1 MTADRPNSVIRAARD
16 AAADALRFF
25 TRIPVPPGWGSPDP
39 AAIFDGV
46 ARAAPLAGLVVGA
59 VGGAVLAALTALG
72 LSPLPAATLAV
83 AAGVAL
89 SGALHEDGLADVAD
103 GFGGGRDRERK
114 LAIMRDSRLGS
125 FGATALILTLLGRVS
140 LVAALAEGLGPVVAG
155 LAVAAASTI
164 ARPAAVLPTVLLP
177 PARSDGAGHAARPSP
192 SAVALG
198 WALGAALA
206 ALLAGIG
213 PGLAAAACAALAASA
228 LSALA
233 RRQIGGVTGDVCG
246 AAAAL
251 GDAAALTALAL
262 TLM

>member
-1 MTADRPNSVIRAARD
+1 MTPNGPIFPIRAARD

-25 TRIPVPPGWGSPDP
+25 TRLPVPQGWGSHDST
-39 AAIFDGV
+39 AIFDGV
-46 ARAAPLAGLVVGA
+46 ARAAALAGLVVGI
-59 VGGAVLAALTALG
+59 VGGAVLAGLTALG

-125 FGATALILTLLGRVS
+125 FGATALILTLLARVS
-140 LVAALAEGLGPVVAG
+140 LVAALAEGLGPVAG
-155 LAVAAASTI
+155 LAVAAASTL
-164 ARPAAVLPTVLLP
+164 ARPAAVLPTILLP
-177 PARSDGAGHAARPSP
+177 PARTDGAGHAARPAA

-198 WALGAALA
+198 WALGATLA
-206 ALLAGIG
+206 ALMAGIG
-213 PGLAAAACAALAASA
+213 PGLGAAALAALAACA
-228 LSALA
+228 LAALA

-251 GDAAALTALAL
+251 GEAAALLALAL

>member
-1 MTADRPNSVIRAARD
+1 MTADRSISVILAARD

-25 TRIPVPPGWGSPDP
+25 TRLPVPHSWGSPDS

-46 ARAAPLAGLVVGA
+46 ARAAPLAGLVVGV
-59 VGGAVLAALTALG
+59 VGGAVLAGLTGLG
-72 LSPLPAATLAV
+72 LSPFPAATLAV
-83 AAGVAL
+83 AASVAL

-125 FGATALILTLLGRVS
+125 FGATALILTLLARVS
-140 LVAALAEGLGPVVAG
+140 LAAALAEGLGPAAG

-177 PARSDGAGHAARPSP
+177 PARADGAGHAARPAP

-198 WALGAALA
+198 WAVGAALA
-206 ALLAGIG
+206 AILAGTG
-213 PGLAAAACAALAASA
+213 PGLAAAAGAALAASA
-228 LSALA
+228 LSVLA

-251 GDAAALTALAL
+251 GEAAALTALAL